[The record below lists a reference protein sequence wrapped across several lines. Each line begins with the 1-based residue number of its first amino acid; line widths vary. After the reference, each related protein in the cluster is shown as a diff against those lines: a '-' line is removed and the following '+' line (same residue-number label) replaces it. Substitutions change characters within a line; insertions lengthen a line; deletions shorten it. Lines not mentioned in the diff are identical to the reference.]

1 LIISKPGSGDE
12 PVVALGRADNGPPLP
27 PGAGSEMR
35 GVQDGVSRKV
45 KGTAKQ
51 AMNPVGQA
59 GERNKIMRINKS
71 GVQTP
76 ATVNSMREVGTQL
89 GGGHQIEF
97 ELTIHPEGG
106 EDYRASVSQSLHEAT
121 LQGVAEGASI
131 IVKVD
136 PDEPQSLLVWG
147 AAS

>member
-1 LIISKPGSGDE
+1 MGFLD
-12 PVVALGRADNGPPLP
+12 
-27 PGAGSEMR
+27 
-35 GVQDGVSRKV
+35 KV

-59 GERNKIMRINKS
+59 GERNKIMRLNQA

-76 ATVNSMREVGTQL
+76 ATVKAMREVGTQL

-97 ELTIHPEGG
+97 ELTVHPAGG
-106 EDYRASVSQSLHEAT
+106 DDYHVQVSQSMHDAT
-121 LQGVAEGASI
+121 LQGVADGANI

-136 PDEPQSLLVWG
+136 PEDPQSLLVWG

>member
-1 LIISKPGSGDE
+1 MGFLDK
-12 PVVALGRADNGPPLP
+12 L
-27 PGAGSEMR
+27 
-35 GVQDGVSRKV
+35 

-51 AMNPVGQA
+51 AINPVGQA
-59 GERNKIMRINKS
+59 GERDKITRINQA

-97 ELTIHPEGG
+97 ELTVHPEGG
-106 EDYRASVSQSLHEAT
+106 ADYQVHVSQSLHDAT
-121 LQGVAEGASI
+121 LAGIAEGANI

-136 PDEPQSLLVWG
+136 PDDPQSLLVWG
-147 AAS
+147 AAQ